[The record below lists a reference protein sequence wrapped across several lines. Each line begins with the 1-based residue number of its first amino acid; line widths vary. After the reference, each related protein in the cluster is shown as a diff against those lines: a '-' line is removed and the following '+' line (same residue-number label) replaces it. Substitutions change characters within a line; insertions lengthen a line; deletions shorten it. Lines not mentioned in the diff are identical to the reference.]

1 MYPLVELA
9 TGLLFVACYWS
20 FDLSLATAKWVVFSC
35 LIVVLAITDLRVRI
49 LPDVVNWPG
58 AVAGL
63 VFAWFVPLHDGTA
76 LWLASKL
83 GLLVPSEAFLSVLD
97 SLLGAAV
104 WSLLLWGIA
113 ALFRIA
119 TGREGMGFGDVKMM
133 VMVGTFLGVRGA
145 FLTILLGTTLGS
157 ILGVALIVVLYL
169 GGWNRKVAVRGNRM
183 GLGKTNTLRW
193 AIAKR
198 YQLPLGTFLGIGAL
212 AVVFFGPAIWRY
224 WPV

>member
-58 AVAGL
+58 AVVGL

-76 LWLASKL
+76 LWLTSKL
-83 GLLVPSEAFLSVLD
+83 GLLMPSEAFLSVLD
-97 SLLGAAV
+97 SLLGAAL

-157 ILGVALIVVLYL
+157 VLGVALIVVLYL
-169 GGWNRKVAVRGNRM
+169 AGWNRKVAVRGNRM
-183 GLGKTNTLRW
+183 GLGQTNALRW
-193 AIAKR
+193 EIAKR

-212 AVVFFGPAIWRY
+212 AVVFFGPVIWQY
-224 WPV
+224 WPG